1 MKSQLREYSS
11 LKVCFL
17 LFLDAITLINCIKY
31 PGKICFYKLPE
42 RTTSVKF
49 RSHAITT
56 GTSNAFRRRVL
67 IGCYRLL
74 NAETTNHAQPLIERV
89 PKSHGGLVLTLDSSR
104 SDFVISLFRSRF
116 DFIIIIFFF
125 LPGAA
130 QIRIFMEKYVRPYFT
145 LIPVRNTGK
154 TY

>member
-1 MKSQLREYSS
+1 M
-11 LKVCFL
+11 L
-17 LFLDAITLINCIKY
+17 LD
-31 PGKICFYKLPE
+31 G
-42 RTTSVKF
+42 
-49 RSHAITT
+49 
-56 GTSNAFRRRVL
+56 RVL

-89 PKSHGGLVLTLDSSR
+89 PKSHGGLVLTAVVLILLLV
-104 SDFVISLFRSRF
+104 FFAAVLILF
-116 DFIIIIFFF
+116 IYLFF
-125 LPGAA
+125 LPGVA

>member
-1 MKSQLREYSS
+1 M
-11 LKVCFL
+11 
-17 LFLDAITLINCIKY
+17 
-31 PGKICFYKLPE
+31 
-42 RTTSVKF
+42 
-49 RSHAITT
+49 
-56 GTSNAFRRRVL
+56 

-89 PKSHGGLVLTLDSSR
+89 PKSHGLTPVVLILLLVFFAAVLIL
-104 SDFVISLFRSRF
+104 L
-116 DFIIIIFFF
+116 FFF
-125 LPGAA
+125 LPGVA